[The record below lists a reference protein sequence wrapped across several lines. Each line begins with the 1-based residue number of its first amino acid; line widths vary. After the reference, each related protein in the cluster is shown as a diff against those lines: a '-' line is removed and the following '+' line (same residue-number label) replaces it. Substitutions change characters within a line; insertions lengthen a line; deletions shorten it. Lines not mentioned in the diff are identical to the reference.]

1 MRAEALAL
9 LLAFAGGG
17 APATPAADADADIH
31 ALINALAA
39 SPCKF
44 QRNGSWY
51 DGTRAAAHL
60 QRKYD
65 YLQKRDQAGT
75 PEQFIDRAASRSSIS
90 GRPYRVACPG
100 QPERDAAAWF
110 REQLQAQRRHRAGT

>member
-9 LLAFAGGG
+9 LLSFGATAQGA
-17 APATPAADADADIH
+17 APATEAAREIA
-31 ALINALAA
+31 ALVDALAA
-39 SPCKF
+39 SPCRF

-51 DGTRAAAHL
+51 DGARAAAHL

-65 YLQKRDQAGT
+65 YLQARGQAGT
-75 PEQFIDRAASRSSIS
+75 PEQFIARAASRSSVS
-90 GRPYRVACPG
+90 GRAYRVACPG

-110 REQLQAQRRHRAGT
+110 EEQLRAQRRHRAGT